1 MEEPRPIS
9 EQIEEIISQNLGIRI
24 EVTLETVDGIDWT
37 VVNQTD
43 AVQFD
48 PEERVQ
54 DCQIMD
60 MDMEDIIFHFVERQR
75 G

>member
-1 MEEPRPIS
+1 MRSIK
-9 EQIEEIISQNLGIRI
+9 EQVEDIINQRLGVRI
-24 EVTLETVDGIDWT
+24 EVTLETTDGFNWT

-54 DCQIMD
+54 DCQIME
-60 MDMEDIIFHFVERQR
+60 MDVEDIIFQYGERQR